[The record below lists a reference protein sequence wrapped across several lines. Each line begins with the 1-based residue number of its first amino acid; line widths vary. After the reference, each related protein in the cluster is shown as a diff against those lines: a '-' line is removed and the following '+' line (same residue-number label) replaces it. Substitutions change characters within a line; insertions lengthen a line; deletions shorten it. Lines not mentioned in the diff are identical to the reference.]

1 MPPLPPS
8 WLLALCPLLML
19 ASLEAAY
26 QPPNIVLIFADD
38 LGFGDLAS
46 YGHPTSATPNL
57 DRMAAEGLRFTD
69 FYSSS
74 AVCSPS
80 RAALLTG
87 RYQTRSGIY
96 PSVFYPASQGGLPLA
111 EVTVAELLKE
121 RGYTTA
127 LVGKWHLG
135 LGPKGMFLPTNQGF
149 DHFLGIPYSHDQGP
163 CQNLTCFPPHTP
175 CFGACDQG
183 VVPVPLFLNQS
194 ILEQPI
200 YFPRL
205 EGQYNKFA
213 REFILDAARR
223 KQPFLLYYASHHT
236 HYPQFGSQNYTGRS
250 LRGPYGD
257 ALLEFDGSVGFLLQ
271 ALQDAGVHRNTLV
284 FFTSDNGPET
294 MRGSRGGSAGLLK
307 CGKGTTYE
315 GGMREPAVA
324 YWPGRIAPGVTHE
337 LASTL
342 DILPTV
348 AALAGVPL
356 PNVTL
361 DGYDLS
367 PFLLGKGKSPRQ
379 TMFFYPTAPDELYG
393 VFAVRYGKY
402 KAHFFTK
409 GSFNSAATPDRD
421 CSGFTYLTS
430 REPPQLFDLEMDPEE
445 NYNLVQAGAQKPE
458 ILKVLKEAR
467 LLKAAFDE
475 SMTFGQSQMA
485 LGKDPSLQPCCSPQC
500 SPKPSCCRCTS

>member
-1 MPPLPPS
+1 MSSLPLS
-8 WLLALCPLLML
+8 WLLALCPLLLL
-19 ASLEAAY
+19 ASLESAY

-38 LGFGDLAS
+38 LGFGDLGM
-46 YGHPTSATPNL
+46 YGHPTSSTPNL

-74 AVCSPS
+74 SVCSPS
-80 RAALLTG
+80 
-87 RYQTRSGIY
+87 
-96 PSVFYPASQGGLPLA
+96 SVFYPDSQGGLPLA

-127 LVGKWHLG
+127 MVGKWHLG

-149 DHFLGIPYSHDQGP
+149 DHFFGIPYSHD
-163 CQNLTCFPPHTP
+163 
-175 CFGACDQG
+175 
-183 VVPVPLFLNQS
+183 QS

-205 EGQYNKFA
+205 EGHYSNFA
-213 REFILDAARR
+213 REFILDSAQR

-257 ALLEFDGSVGFLLQ
+257 ALLEFDASVGSLLQ

-342 DILPTV
+342 DILPTL

-367 PFLLGKGKSPRQ
+367 PLLLGK
-379 TMFFYPTAPDELYG
+379 
-393 VFAVRYGKY
+393 GKY

-409 GSFNSAATPDRD
+409 GSFNSAATPDRA
-421 CSGFTYLTS
+421 CSGFASLTP
-430 REPPQLFDLEMDPEE
+430 REPPLLFDLETDPEE
-445 NYNLVQAGAQKPE
+445 NYNLLQAGAQKAE
-458 ILKVLKEAR
+458 ILKVLKETR
-467 LLKAAFDE
+467 LLKAAFDGA
-475 SMTFGQSQMA
+475 MTFGQSQLA
-485 LGKDPSLQPCCSPQC
+485 LGSDPSLQPCCSPQC
-500 SPKPSCCRCTS
+500 SPKPSCCRCAS